1 MPYSDDFI
9 LKYIA
14 TLDSS
19 KYIEGLKGMQ
29 GQTENSTNKMNT
41 SFKNLGKQIASSV
54 ATKMSLAGASVYVTR
69 KFIQTTKEVANF
81 HKQLSMVNTLL
92 KVSKEELKDYGEKF
106 EEIAIKVGVDKN
118 EVVNAAYQSLSSGVA
133 KKDLNGFLETA
144 SKTAVAGQA
153 TVEES
158 VGVITSIINA
168 YKMEMSE
175 ATNVA
180 DWLLSVQNKGVTTVK
195 ELGSQLGDVTSI
207 SSSLGITLNDLGG
220 AIAQITQ
227 NGNNTAKTITMLK
240 TMFSELSKEGQ
251 TASDN
256 FKKIS
261 GQSFTEFIQNGG
273 TLNEAML
280 KMEKYA
286 KDSNI
291 SIVDLFSSVEAGSAA
306 LNLTGINAD
315 KFNEKI
321 KDITKSSGEL
331 ENAYKTATDNIYY
344 EWKKLT
350 EDLAD
355 EWNDF
360 VKTVIESEALLNIV
374 KAFRIGIEDK
384 GSKPKT
390 VDDYRND
397 LANVNKELEETRAN
411 ISKPQGRYRPDS
423 SMQNLNNQVKEQ
435 ELEKRRSEIIRKINE
450 LEKQAIE
457 DKKVN
462 INTEITLE
470 DEKRKK
476 LTELKSQE
484 ENRIKA
490 HNESLSNSE
499 LNYLSKKKEYM
510 SQQQDLLALGIISKD
525 EYQRNLKIKDNELL
539 MEQQKSNLETLKE
552 MENFYRSIDDLAKA
566 NEFKKKVIEVEIQI
580 KNREFS
586 SENKEDLF
594 LQAQEEQ
601 MKEHQTNML
610 ADEWEYLTQLAEMRE
625 NSSLT
630 ETQIEEFKEERMRD
644 LELKRLEL
652 ESEQLQNRLNFYN
665 SDEAYKQ
672 QAVDTLKKIEENALR
687 QEEIRNKKD
696 VSLSKRFSN
705 LKTDILKR
713 SKDTL
718 LDTYDMVAKGQMKS
732 LEDFKKFAALQLAE
746 IMLSHGRE
754 AMIDGGKATVKA
766 ITLAATPGLRSQA
779 PPLFAAAAK
788 DFAFAAAMGV
798 GANALYSSANE
809 SNSEDTDT
817 RDNGR
822 TRFDESIDSRVES
835 AKKES
840 EGTVYIDVS
849 NSSLMKVLI
858 KDIEKELKDGYNVT
872 LIGKKKR

>member
-360 VKTVIESEALLNIV
+360 VKTVIESEALFNIV

-390 VDDYRND
+390 IDDYRND
-397 LANVNKELEETRAN
+397 LTNVSKELEETRAN

-423 SMQNLNNQVKEQ
+423 SMQNLNNQAKEQ
-435 ELEKRRSEIIRKINE
+435 ELAKRRSEIIRKINE

-462 INTEITLE
+462 INTEITME
-470 DEKRKK
+470 DEKQKK

-705 LKTDILKR
+705 LKTDVLKR

>member
-1 MPYSDDFI
+1 MLYSDDFI

-54 ATKMSLAGASVYVTR
+54 ATKMSLAGASVYLTR

-360 VKTVIESEALLNIV
+360 VKTVIESEALFNIV

-390 VDDYRND
+390 IDDYRND
-397 LANVNKELEETRAN
+397 LANVSRELEETRAN

-423 SMQNLNNQVKEQ
+423 SMQNLNNQAKEQ
-435 ELEKRRSEIIRKINE
+435 ELTKRRSEIIRKINE

-462 INTEITLE
+462 INTEITME

-665 SDEAYKQ
+665 SDESYKQ

-788 DFAFAAAMGV
+788 DFAFATAMGV
-798 GANALYSSANE
+798 VANALYSSANE

-822 TRFDESIDSRVES
+822 TKFDESIDSRVES
-835 AKKES
+835 AEKES

>member
-1 MPYSDDFI
+1 MVPYSDEYVLQYTAKLLTDD
-9 LKYIA
+9 YNDG
-14 TLDSS
+14 LD
-19 KYIEGLKGMQ
+19 KIQRK
-29 GQTENSTNKMNT
+29 TKASTDKM
-41 SFKNLGKQIASSV
+41 SFDFKNLSKNITLSV
-54 ATKMSLAGASVYVTR
+54 AAKMSLAGASMYITR
-69 KFIQTTKEVANF
+69 KFIQTTKEIANF

-92 KVSKEELKDYGEKF
+92 KVSKEELKAYGEQF
-106 EEIAIKVGVDKN
+106 EEIAIKIGVDKN
-118 EVVNAAYQSLSSGVA
+118 EVVNAAYQSLSSGVV
-133 KKDLNGFLETA
+133 KKDLNSFLETA
-144 SKTAVAGQA
+144 SKTAIAGQA

-207 SSSLGITLNDLGG
+207 SSALGITLNDLGG

-261 GQSFTEFIQNGG
+261 GQSFTKFIQNGG

-321 KDITKSSGEL
+321 KEITKSSGEL
-331 ENAYKTATDNIYY
+331 ESAYKTATDNIYY

-360 VKTVIESEALLNIV
+360 VKTVIESEALFNIV

-390 VDDYRND
+390 IDDYRED
-397 LANVNKELEETRAN
+397 LKNVNKELEGTRAN
-411 ISKPQGRYRPDS
+411 ITKPQGRYRPDN
-423 SMQNLNNQVKEQ
+423 SMQNLNNQAKEQ
-435 ELEKRRSEIIRKINE
+435 ELLNRRREIIKKINE

-457 DKKVN
+457 DTKNNAVVA
-462 INTEITLE
+462 TEIE
-470 DEKRKK
+470 EKKQNK
-476 LTELKSQE
+476 LSELRSQE
-484 ENRIKA
+484 ENKIKV
-490 HNESLSNSE
+490 HNEKLKGNE
-499 LNYLSKKKEYM
+499 LKFLEEKRNYMYE
-510 SQQQDLLALGIISKD
+510 QQTLLNLGIINRE
-525 EYQRNLKIKDNELL
+525 EYKRNLRIKENELL
-539 MEQQKSNLETLKE
+539 LEQQKANLGTLKE
-552 MENFYRSIDDLAKA
+552 MESFYKSINDLAKA
-566 NEFKKKVIEVEIQI
+566 NEFKKKIIEIEIDI
-580 KNREFS
+580 KENREFS
-586 SENKEDLF
+586 IENKEDLF
-594 LQAQEEQ
+594 LKDEAEKR
-601 MKEHQTNML
+601 KEYQNEL
-610 ADEWEYLTQLAEMRE
+610 LIDEWNYLTKLAELRQQGAI
-625 NSSLT
+625 SSKDI
-630 ETQIEEFKEERMRD
+630 ETFKEERMQ
-644 LELKRLEL
+644 EIEVKRLER
-652 ESEQLQNRLNFYN
+652 EAEELQNRLNFYN
-665 SDEAYKQ
+665 ADERYRQ
-672 QAVDTLKKIEENALR
+672 QAVDTLAKIEENNIKR
-687 QEEIRNKKD
+687 TEIRNKKETT
-696 VSLSKRFSN
+696 LRQRTAN
-705 LKTDILKR
+705 LMTDIQNR

-718 LDTYDMVAKGQMKS
+718 LDSYELIAKGQMKS
-732 LEDFKKFAALQLAE
+732 LDDFKKFAALQLAE

-766 ITLAATPGLRSQA
+766 ITLAATPKLRSQA

-798 GANALYSSANE
+798 GANALYSAGDYTSLDKDE
-809 SNSEDTDT
+809 RDSTYFDKGIDGRSETG
-817 RDNGR
+817 N
-822 TRFDESIDSRVES
+822 
-835 AKKES
+835 KEN
-840 EGTVYIDVS
+840 EGTVYVDVS
-849 NSSLMKVLI
+849 SSQIAKGMI
-858 KDIEKELKDGYNVT
+858 KEIEKELNDGYNVS

>member
-54 ATKMSLAGASVYVTR
+54 ATKMSLAGASVYLTR

-360 VKTVIESEALLNIV
+360 VKTVIESEALFNIV

-390 VDDYRND
+390 IDDYRND
-397 LANVNKELEETRAN
+397 LTNVSKELEETRAN

-423 SMQNLNNQVKEQ
+423 SMQNLNNQAKEQ
-435 ELEKRRSEIIRKINE
+435 ELTKRRSEIIRKINE

-470 DEKRKK
+470 DEKQKK

-490 HNESLSNSE
+490 HNEVLSNSE
-499 LNYLSKKKEYM
+499 LNYLSKKRDYI
-510 SQQQDLLALGIISKD
+510 SQQQDLLALGIISED
-525 EYQRNLKIKDNELL
+525 EYNRNIKIKNKELMTEQEQANL
-539 MEQQKSNLETLKE
+539 ESLRQMEQY
-552 MENFYRSIDDLAKA
+552 YRSIDNIVKA
-566 NEFKKKVIEVEIQI
+566 NEYKKKVIEVEIQI
-580 KNREFS
+580 KENSISSPENR
-586 SENKEDLF
+586 EDLF
-594 LQAQEEQ
+594 LQSQEEQ
-601 MKEHQTNML
+601 MKEHQANML

-625 NSSLT
+625 NGFLS
-630 ETQIEEFKEERMRD
+630 EEQIETYKIDRMREV
-644 LELKRLEL
+644 ELKRLEL
-652 ESEQLQNRLNFYN
+652 EAEQLQNRLNFYN
-665 SDEAYKQ
+665 SDESYKQ
-672 QAVDTLKKIEENALR
+672 QAVDTLTKIEENSLKR
-687 QEEIRNKKD
+687 KKILDKKEEKERD
-696 VSLSKRFSN
+696 VSLAYKQTV
-705 LKTDILKR
+705 LQR
-713 SKDTL
+713 SYNATMESYDL
-718 LDTYDMVAKGQMKS
+718 LAKGQLKS
-732 LEDFKKFAALQLAE
+732 LDDFKNFAKLQLKE
-746 IMLSHGRE
+746 LLYSLGNQH
-754 AMIDGGKATVKA
+754 ATWAASDLGIA
-766 ITLAATPGLRSQA
+766 ISNVISNPTLASSKFVGAA
-779 PPLFAAAAK
+779 KNAAIAAA
-788 DFAFAAAMGV
+788 FGV
-798 GANALYSSANE
+798 ASS
-809 SNSEDTDT
+809 
-817 RDNGR
+817 
-822 TRFDESIDSRVES
+822 SIDTGSNEASSTNKESLGTTKFDDGINSRIES
-835 AKKES
+835 AEKEL
-840 EGTVYIDVS
+840 EGTVYVDVS
-849 NSSLMKVLI
+849 DSQMAKVMI
-858 KDIEKELKDGYNVT
+858 KQIEKELKDGYNVT
-872 LIGKKKR
+872 LIGKKR

>member
-1 MPYSDDFI
+1 MPYSDNYY
-9 LKYIA
+9 LQYIA

-19 KYIEGLKGMQ
+19 KYIKGLKGMQ

-41 SFKNLGKQIASSV
+41 SFKNLGKQITSSV
-54 ATKMSLAGASVYVTR
+54 ATKMSLAGASVYLTR

-133 KKDLNGFLETA
+133 KKDLNSFLETA

-390 VDDYRND
+390 IDDYRND
-397 LANVNKELEETRAN
+397 LANVSKELEGTRAN
-411 ISKPQGRYRPDS
+411 ISKPQGRYRPDN
-423 SMQNLNNQVKEQ
+423 SMQNLNYQAKEQ
-435 ELEKRRSEIIRKINE
+435 ELLQRRREIIKKINE

-462 INTEITLE
+462 VDTEIIVE
-470 DEKRKK
+470 DKKQKK

-490 HNESLSNSE
+490 HNEVLSNSE

-539 MEQQKSNLETLKE
+539 IEQQKSNLETLRE
-552 MENFYRSIDDLAKA
+552 MESFYRSIDDLAKA

-601 MKEHQTNML
+601 MKEHQANML

-665 SDEAYKQ
+665 SDEIYKK
-672 QAVDTLKKIEENALR
+672 QAIETLNKLEENALKIK
-687 QEEIRNKKD
+687 EIRDKKEEKERD
-696 VSLSKRFSN
+696 VTLAYKQ
-705 LKTDILKR
+705 LALKR
-713 SKDTL
+713 SYNATMEAYDL
-718 LDTYDMVAKGQMKS
+718 LAKGQLKS
-732 LEDFKKFAALQLAE
+732 LDDFKNFAKLQLKE
-746 IMLSHGRE
+746 LLYSLGNQH
-754 AMIDGGKATVKA
+754 ATWAASDLGIA
-766 ITLAATPGLRSQA
+766 ISNVISNPALASSKFVGAA
-779 PPLFAAAAK
+779 KNAAIAAA
-788 DFAFAAAMGV
+788 FGV
-798 GANALYSSANE
+798 ASS
-809 SNSEDTDT
+809 
-817 RDNGR
+817 
-822 TRFDESIDSRVES
+822 SIDTGSNEASSTNKESLGTTKFDDGINSRIES
-835 AKKES
+835 AEKEL

-849 NSSLMKVLI
+849 DSQMAKVMI
-858 KDIEKELKDGYNVT
+858 KQIEKELKDGYNVT
-872 LIGKKKR
+872 LIGKKR

>member
-54 ATKMSLAGASVYVTR
+54 ATKMSLAGASVYLTR

-360 VKTVIESEALLNIV
+360 VKTVIESEALFNIV

-390 VDDYRND
+390 IDDYRND
-397 LANVNKELEETRAN
+397 LANVSKELEETRAN

-435 ELEKRRSEIIRKINE
+435 ELEKRRSEIIKKINE

-462 INTEITLE
+462 INTEITME
-470 DEKRKK
+470 DEKQKK

-665 SDEAYKQ
+665 SDESYKQ

-809 SNSEDTDT
+809 SESESV
-817 RDNGR
+817 DNRSNER
-822 TRFDESIDSRVES
+822 TKFDESIDSRVES
-835 AKKES
+835 AEKES

-849 NSSLMKVLI
+849 NSSLMKILI

-872 LIGKKKR
+872 LIGKKR

>member
-360 VKTVIESEALLNIV
+360 VKTVIESEALFNIV

-390 VDDYRND
+390 IDDYRND
-397 LANVNKELEETRAN
+397 LTNVSKELEETRAN

-423 SMQNLNNQVKEQ
+423 SMRNLNNQAKEQ
-435 ELEKRRSEIIRKINE
+435 ELTKRRSEIIRKINE

-462 INTEITLE
+462 INTEITME
-470 DEKRKK
+470 DEKQKK

>member
-54 ATKMSLAGASVYVTR
+54 ATKMSLAGASVYLTR

-360 VKTVIESEALLNIV
+360 VKTVIESEALFNIV

-390 VDDYRND
+390 IDDYRND
-397 LANVNKELEETRAN
+397 LANVSRELEETRAN

-423 SMQNLNNQVKEQ
+423 SMQNLNNQAKEQ
-435 ELEKRRSEIIRKINE
+435 ELTKRRSEIIRKINE

-462 INTEITLE
+462 INTEITME

-665 SDEAYKQ
+665 SDESYKQ
-672 QAVDTLKKIEENALR
+672 QAVDTLTKIEENSLKR
-687 QEEIRNKKD
+687 KKILDKKEEKERD
-696 VSLSKRFSN
+696 VSLAYKQTV
-705 LKTDILKR
+705 LQR
-713 SKDTL
+713 SYNATMESYDL
-718 LDTYDMVAKGQMKS
+718 LAKGQLKS
-732 LEDFKKFAALQLAE
+732 LDDFKNFAKLQLKE
-746 IMLSHGRE
+746 LLYSLGNQH
-754 AMIDGGKATVKA
+754 ATWAASDLGIA
-766 ITLAATPGLRSQA
+766 ISNVISNPTLASSKFVGAA
-779 PPLFAAAAK
+779 KNAAIAAA
-788 DFAFAAAMGV
+788 FGV
-798 GANALYSSANE
+798 ASS
-809 SNSEDTDT
+809 
-817 RDNGR
+817 
-822 TRFDESIDSRVES
+822 SIDTGSNEASSTNKESLGTTKFDDGINSRIES
-835 AKKES
+835 AEKEL
-840 EGTVYIDVS
+840 EGTVYVDVS
-849 NSSLMKVLI
+849 DSQMAKVMI
-858 KDIEKELKDGYNVT
+858 KQIEKELKDGYNVT
-872 LIGKKKR
+872 LIGKKR

>member
-54 ATKMSLAGASVYVTR
+54 ATKMSLAGASVYLTR

-390 VDDYRND
+390 IDDYRND
-397 LANVNKELEETRAN
+397 LANVSRELEETRAN

-423 SMQNLNNQVKEQ
+423 SMQNLNNQAKEQ
-435 ELEKRRSEIIRKINE
+435 ELTKRRSEIIRKINE

-462 INTEITLE
+462 INTEITME

-665 SDEAYKQ
+665 SDESYKQ
-672 QAVDTLKKIEENALR
+672 QAVDTLTKIEENSLKR
-687 QEEIRNKKD
+687 KKILDKKEEKERD
-696 VSLSKRFSN
+696 VSLAYKQTV
-705 LKTDILKR
+705 LQR
-713 SKDTL
+713 SYNATMESYDL
-718 LDTYDMVAKGQMKS
+718 LAKGQLKS
-732 LEDFKKFAALQLAE
+732 LDDFKNFAKLQLKE
-746 IMLSHGRE
+746 LLYSLGNQH
-754 AMIDGGKATVKA
+754 ATWAASDLGIA
-766 ITLAATPGLRSQA
+766 ISNVISNPTLASSKFVGAA
-779 PPLFAAAAK
+779 KNAAIAAA
-788 DFAFAAAMGV
+788 FGV
-798 GANALYSSANE
+798 ASS
-809 SNSEDTDT
+809 
-817 RDNGR
+817 
-822 TRFDESIDSRVES
+822 SIDTGSNEASSTNKESLGTTKFDDGINSRIES
-835 AKKES
+835 AEKEL
-840 EGTVYIDVS
+840 EGTVYVDVS
-849 NSSLMKVLI
+849 DSQMAKVMI
-858 KDIEKELKDGYNVT
+858 KQIEKELKDGYNVT
-872 LIGKKKR
+872 LIGKKR

>member
-19 KYIEGLKGMQ
+19 KYIEELKGMQ

-41 SFKNLGKQIASSV
+41 SFKNLGKQITSSV
-54 ATKMSLAGASVYVTR
+54 VTKMSLAGASVYLTR

-118 EVVNAAYQSLSSGVA
+118 EVVDAAYQSLSSGVA
-133 KKDLNGFLETA
+133 KKDLNSFLETA

-158 VGVITSIINA
+158 VGVITSVINA

-207 SSSLGITLNDLGG
+207 SSTLGITLNDLGG

-360 VKTVIESEALLNIV
+360 VKTVIESEALFNII

-384 GSKPKT
+384 ASKPKT
-390 VDDYRND
+390 IDDYRND
-397 LANVNKELEETRAN
+397 LANVSKELEGTRAN
-411 ISKPQGRYRPDS
+411 ISKPQGRYRPDN
-423 SMQNLNNQVKEQ
+423 SMQNLNYQAKEQ
-435 ELEKRRSEIIRKINE
+435 ELLQRRKEIIKKINE

-462 INTEITLE
+462 VDTEIIVE
-470 DEKRKK
+470 DKKQKK

-490 HNESLSNSE
+490 HNEVLSNSE
-499 LNYLSKKKEYM
+499 LNYLSKKRDYI
-510 SQQQDLLALGIISKD
+510 SRQQDLLALGIISED
-525 EYQRNLKIKDNELL
+525 EYNRNIKIKNKELMTEQEQANL
-539 MEQQKSNLETLKE
+539 ESLRQMEQY
-552 MENFYRSIDDLAKA
+552 YRSIDNIVKA
-566 NEFKKKVIEVEIQI
+566 NEYKKKVIEVEIQI
-580 KNREFS
+580 KENSISSPENR
-586 SENKEDLF
+586 EDLF
-594 LQAQEEQ
+594 LQSQEEQ
-601 MKEHQTNML
+601 MKEHQANML

-625 NSSLT
+625 NGSLS
-630 ETQIEEFKEERMRD
+630 EEQIETYKIDRMRD
-644 LELKRLEL
+644 LELKKLEL
-652 ESEQLQNRLNFYN
+652 EAEQLQNRLNFYN

-672 QAVDTLKKIEENALR
+672 QAVDTLKKIEENALK
-687 QEEIRNKKD
+687 QEEIRNQKD

-746 IMLSHGRE
+746 VMLSHGKE

-809 SNSEDTDT
+809 SESESV
-817 RDNGR
+817 DNRSNER
-822 TRFDESIDSRVES
+822 TKFDESIDSRVES
-835 AKKES
+835 AEKES

-849 NSSLMKVLI
+849 NSSLMKILI

-872 LIGKKKR
+872 LIGKKR

>member
-54 ATKMSLAGASVYVTR
+54 ATKMSLAGASVYLTR

-423 SMQNLNNQVKEQ
+423 SMQNLNNQAKEQ
-435 ELEKRRSEIIRKINE
+435 ELTKRRSEIIRKINE

-462 INTEITLE
+462 INTEITME

-665 SDEAYKQ
+665 SDESYKQ

-705 LKTDILKR
+705 LKTDVLKR

-822 TRFDESIDSRVES
+822 TKFDESIDSRVES
-835 AKKES
+835 AEKES

>member
-19 KYIEGLKGMQ
+19 KYVEELKGMQ
-29 GQTENSTNKMNT
+29 GHTENSTNKMNA
-41 SFKNLGKQIASSV
+41 SFKNLGKQITSSV
-54 ATKMSLAGASVYVTR
+54 ATKMSLAGASVYLTR

-158 VGVITSIINA
+158 VGVITSVINA

-207 SSSLGITLNDLGG
+207 SSTLGITLNDLGG

-384 GSKPKT
+384 GNKPKT
-390 VDDYRND
+390 IDNYRND
-397 LANVNKELEETRAN
+397 LANVGKELEETRAN
-411 ISKPQGRYRPDS
+411 ISKPQGRY
-423 SMQNLNNQVKEQ
+423 L
-435 ELEKRRSEIIRKINE
+435 
-450 LEKQAIE
+450 
-457 DKKVN
+457 
-462 INTEITLE
+462 
-470 DEKRKK
+470 
-476 LTELKSQE
+476 
-484 ENRIKA
+484 
-490 HNESLSNSE
+490 SL
-499 LNYLSKKKEYM
+499 
-510 SQQQDLLALGIISKD
+510 IHI
-525 EYQRNLKIKDNELL
+525 
-539 MEQQKSNLETLKE
+539 
-552 MENFYRSIDDLAKA
+552 
-566 NEFKKKVIEVEIQI
+566 
-580 KNREFS
+580 
-586 SENKEDLF
+586 
-594 LQAQEEQ
+594 
-601 MKEHQTNML
+601 
-610 ADEWEYLTQLAEMRE
+610 
-625 NSSLT
+625 
-630 ETQIEEFKEERMRD
+630 
-644 LELKRLEL
+644 
-652 ESEQLQNRLNFYN
+652 
-665 SDEAYKQ
+665 
-672 QAVDTLKKIEENALR
+672 
-687 QEEIRNKKD
+687 
-696 VSLSKRFSN
+696 
-705 LKTDILKR
+705 
-713 SKDTL
+713 
-718 LDTYDMVAKGQMKS
+718 
-732 LEDFKKFAALQLAE
+732 
-746 IMLSHGRE
+746 
-754 AMIDGGKATVKA
+754 
-766 ITLAATPGLRSQA
+766 
-779 PPLFAAAAK
+779 
-788 DFAFAAAMGV
+788 
-798 GANALYSSANE
+798 
-809 SNSEDTDT
+809 
-817 RDNGR
+817 
-822 TRFDESIDSRVES
+822 
-835 AKKES
+835 
-840 EGTVYIDVS
+840 
-849 NSSLMKVLI
+849 
-858 KDIEKELKDGYNVT
+858 
-872 LIGKKKR
+872 

>member
-19 KYIEGLKGMQ
+19 KYIEELKGMQ

-41 SFKNLGKQIASSV
+41 SFKNLGKQITSSV
-54 ATKMSLAGASVYVTR
+54 VTKMSLAGASVYLTR

-118 EVVNAAYQSLSSGVA
+118 EVVDAAYQSLSSGVA
-133 KKDLNGFLETA
+133 KKDLNSFLETA

-227 NGNNTAKTITMLK
+227 NGSNTAKTITMLK

-360 VKTVIESEALLNIV
+360 VKTVIESEALFNII

-384 GSKPKT
+384 ASKPKT
-390 VDDYRND
+390 IDDYRND
-397 LANVNKELEETRAN
+397 LANVSKELEGTRAN
-411 ISKPQGRYRPDS
+411 ISKPQGRYRPDN
-423 SMQNLNNQVKEQ
+423 SMQNLNYQAKEQ
-435 ELEKRRSEIIRKINE
+435 ELLQRRKEIIKKINE

-462 INTEITLE
+462 VDTEIIVE
-470 DEKRKK
+470 DKKQKK

-490 HNESLSNSE
+490 HNEVLSNSE
-499 LNYLSKKKEYM
+499 LNYLSKKRDYI
-510 SQQQDLLALGIISKD
+510 SRQQDLLALGIISED
-525 EYQRNLKIKDNELL
+525 EYNRNIKIKNKELMTEQEQANL
-539 MEQQKSNLETLKE
+539 ESLKQMEQY
-552 MENFYRSIDDLAKA
+552 YRSIDNIVKA
-566 NEFKKKVIEVEIQI
+566 NEYKKKVIEVEIQI
-580 KNREFS
+580 KENSISSPENR
-586 SENKEDLF
+586 EDLF
-594 LQAQEEQ
+594 LQSQEEQ
-601 MKEHQTNML
+601 MKEHQANML

-625 NSSLT
+625 NGSLS
-630 ETQIEEFKEERMRD
+630 EEQIETYKIDRMRD
-644 LELKRLEL
+644 LELKKLEL
-652 ESEQLQNRLNFYN
+652 EAEQLQNRLNFYN

-672 QAVDTLKKIEENALR
+672 QAVDTLKKIEENALK
-687 QEEIRNKKD
+687 QEEIRNQKD

-746 IMLSHGRE
+746 VMLSHGKE

-809 SNSEDTDT
+809 SESESV
-817 RDNGR
+817 DNRSNER
-822 TRFDESIDSRVES
+822 TKFDESIDSRVES
-835 AKKES
+835 AEKES

-849 NSSLMKVLI
+849 NSSLMKILI

-872 LIGKKKR
+872 LIGKKR